1 MSDVSVTRSGR
12 VLQFLLFGIAWLAH
26 HRPVVMTAGRR
37 AWLED
42 QSLALEQ
49 HLDELAR
56 PVGAEI
62 ASGRDTRNLGQRV
75 LRADMRIEAGRGVVT
90 MSGGIGPVT
99 PAARRAAMSV
109 LTRSISLP
117 FSGPRLEPLE
127 EAAL

>member
-56 PVGAEI
+56 A
-62 ASGRDTRNLGQRV
+62 
-75 LRADMRIEAGRGVVT
+75 
-90 MSGGIGPVT
+90 
-99 PAARRAAMSV
+99 RAAEADRVS
-109 LTRSISLP
+109 
-117 FSGPRLEPLE
+117 E
-127 EAAL
+127 EGR